1 MLFAIYCRDKAD
13 HLDLRK
19 ATRAEHLPY
28 LKSFADK
35 MVFAG
40 PLLAEDGETPIG
52 SLLVLDLED
61 RAAAEAFAAGDPYA
75 NVGLFA
81 ETTITGVRQV
91 LPAA

>member
-13 HLDLRK
+13 HLHLRQ
-19 ATRAEHLPY
+19 ATRADHLPY
-28 LKSFADK
+28 LERFADK

-40 PLLAEDGETPIG
+40 PLLADDGETPIG

-61 RAAAEAFAAGDPYA
+61 RAAAESFAAGDPYA
-75 NVGLFA
+75 KAGLFA

-91 LPAA
+91 YPKS